1 LDTAVLGSGVTVIP
15 YGCFSGCSSLQEV
28 TIRGALTEIGE
39 NAFRFCRSLPE
50 FVVPATVTNILN
62 SAFWDCANLTSM
74 EFLGAAPQIGWQPFP
89 VNQSTRLYYWVNQP
103 GWDHL
108 DASWDV
114 YVNQLE
120 GRVRTFRVVFDTG
133 GAGLRTGGGDLEQN
147 VEEGQSAVSPAVAPV
162 GAGWTFLGWDPLPEI
177 AILADTAFRAQYRY
191 EYQLAAGWNL
201 ISPTLLPLPA
211 LAQQIVDWGLIG
223 FDPMRNNY
231 AKSVGIEVGNAYWV
245 YMAEDNV
252 ANIVGY
258 GPGSDGLSAAL
269 SSGWHFVGPALPLAW
284 RSDAE
289 VAWEWRDRT
298 YRLAEVLQP
307 GHGYWLYRSPP

>member
-1 LDTAVLGSGVTVIP
+1 MLKDFFKL
-15 YGCFSGCSSLQEV
+15 
-28 TIRGALTEIGE
+28 
-39 NAFRFCRSLPE
+39 RS
-50 FVVPATVTNILN
+50 
-62 SAFWDCANLTSM
+62 
-74 EFLGAAPQIGWQPFP
+74 
-89 VNQSTRLYYWVNQP
+89 
-103 GWDHL
+103 
-108 DASWDV
+108 
-114 YVNQLE
+114 
-120 GRVRTFRVVFDTG
+120 
-133 GAGLRTGGGDLEQN
+133 
-147 VEEGQSAVSPAVAPV
+147 
-162 GAGWTFLGWDPLPEI
+162 PLPRWM
-177 AILADTAFRAQYRY
+177 ILPLGLIPMVLL
-191 EYQLAAGWNL
+191 LAVWWIMTSGPVEQRM